1 MACLTQK
8 YFRNNFR
15 LKIKILKNIEAKK
28 IQHSFVKGRIERD
41 QSPIFSNTQ
50 YVVRNLLNKFIASG
64 TMENSLESEKEK
76 HSTIYFW
83 RLCN

>member
-15 LKIKILKNIEAKK
+15 LKIKSLKNIEAEK
-28 IQHSFVKGRIERD
+28 IQHSFIKGRIKRN
-41 QSPIFSNTQ
+41 QSPISLNTQ
-50 YVVRNLLNKFIASG
+50 YIVRNLLNKFIASG
-64 TMENSLESEKEK
+64 TLENSWEGEKEK
-76 HSTIYFW
+76 HSTKYFW